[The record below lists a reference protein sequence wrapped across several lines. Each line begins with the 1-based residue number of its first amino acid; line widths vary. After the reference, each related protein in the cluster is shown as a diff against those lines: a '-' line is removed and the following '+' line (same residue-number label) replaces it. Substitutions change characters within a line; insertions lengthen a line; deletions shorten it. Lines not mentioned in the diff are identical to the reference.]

1 MTKSLLTVAAMALS
15 IQAINAA
22 EAVVAEVDFSKTESY
37 DMYHSDH
44 VTPIIQ
50 DGALYINNTT
60 AGLNFWDVQYFV
72 LDGFDLENG
81 ADYTITAKVKGFTG
95 NLPISMGS
103 WDSSFGSELNFEE
116 TSDWQTVSRTVT
128 STVTASGCHLTFQ
141 SGNYTAPY
149 WIESVKIAREVD
161 DPNGVV
167 VEDAYVDFSTTT
179 DVPDHSENLE
189 LKLEN
194 GALVVTNGQQRPFW
208 EVQYFPIKD
217 IKIAKGVRYT
227 VTAKI
232 KGFSGKFN
240 YNLGSWGQDNDG
252 EFMVNES
259 ADWQEIS
266 SKVTSQFDID
276 NAFLLFQPEFVGTYE
291 IAWIKVTHVEIPAEP
306 EDPNL
311 VASFYTGNG
320 KTFGGWGD
328 NTTFENVTE
337 DDKPC
342 LKFTHTTAAEYYA
355 AQIAMDLS
363 LESSVEYVMTF
374 DVKGNPAQ
382 NIWASM
388 QNADTWAG
396 CGDFNRFDISDQW
409 NSVSISGIC
418 QTEARRGE
426 FNGRIVVNLGEY
438 VGTLYLTNVKISKK
452 STTTSISEIEVEEPE
467 HWTVYTMMG
476 IKVLD
481 TNDKGELGNLPAGLY
496 IINGKKVAIRK

>member
-1 MTKSLLTVAAMALS
+1 MTKSLLIVAAMALS
-15 IQAINAA
+15 IHAVNAA
-22 EAVVAEVDFSKTESY
+22 EIVVAEVDFSKMESY

-60 AGLNFWDVQYFV
+60 ADLNFWDVQYFV
-72 LDGFDLENG
+72 LDGFDLEDG
-81 ADYTITAKVKGFTG
+81 VDYTITAKVKGYTG
-95 NLPISMGS
+95 NLPISIGT
-103 WDSSFGSELNFEE
+103 WDASSGGDLNFEE
-116 TSDWQTVSRTVT
+116 TSDWQTVSKTIT
-128 STVTASGCHLTFQ
+128 STVTADGCHLTFQ
-141 SGNYTAPY
+141 SGHYTTPY
-149 WIESVKIAREVD
+149 WIESVKITREAD
-161 DPNGVV
+161 DPNGEVV
-167 VEDAYVDFSTTT
+167 VDAYVDFSTVK
-179 DVPDHSENLE
+179 DVPYHSANLE

-194 GALVVTNGQQRPFW
+194 GALVVTNSQQRPFW
-208 EVQYFPIKD
+208 EVQYHPIEH
-217 IKIAKGVRYT
+217 IKIAKDVRYT
-227 VTAKI
+227 ITAKI
-232 KGFSGKFN
+232 KGFSGN
-240 YNLGSWGQDNDG
+240 LSYNLGSWGQDNNG
-252 EFMVNES
+252 EFKVNDS

-266 SKVTSQFDID
+266 SKVTSQFNID
-276 NAFLLFQPEFVGTYE
+276 DAFLLFQPEFVGTYE
-291 IAWIKVTHVEIPAEP
+291 IAWIKVTHVETPAEP

-342 LKFTHTTAAEYYA
+342 LKFTHTTTGEYYA
-355 AQIAMDLS
+355 AQIAMDLP

-396 CGDFNRFDISDQW
+396 CGDFSGFNISDRW
-409 NSVSISGIC
+409 ESVNVSGTC
-418 QTEARRGE
+418 QTEARGGE
-426 FNGRIVVNLGEY
+426 FNGRIVFNLGEY

-452 STTTSISEIEVEEPE
+452 ITTTSISEIEVEEPE
-467 HWTVYTMMG
+467 LWTVYTMMG
-476 IKVLD
+476 IKILD